1 MGEALVN
8 SYLYGKT
15 PWDQIFNAGMFRTP
29 AAPYS
34 RGQSEVGLSHWTTP
48 YFLWP
53 DKVKDDPLGVLF
65 KVFRALTCFLV
76 INYLVNFTFYLFF
89 LCACICWALVQ
100 RCMYEG
106 QRSACRSYSVP
117 PLCGFWGWTDLRW
130 SSSEP
135 SDWPLACLSGDSCPV
150 CFLVGN

>member
-1 MGEALVN
+1 MTMYTMGEALVN

-15 PWDQIFNAGMFRTP
+15 PRDQIFNAGMFRTP

-34 RGQSEVGLSHWTTP
+34 RGHSEVGLSHWTTP

-76 INYLVNFTFYLFF
+76 INYLVNFTFCLFF
-89 LCACICWALVQ
+89 CVRAYAGHLCRGACMKVRGQLV
-100 RCMYEG
+100 G
-106 QRSACRSYSVP
+106 VILSLHSV
-117 PLCGFWGWTDLRW
+117 G
-130 SSSEP
+130 
-135 SDWPLACLSGDSCPV
+135 SGDGRTSGGHP
-150 CFLVGN
+150 LSHLIGP